1 MEKMNE
7 WGKKLTWMTSFWEMS
22 FAAILLSIIAGNE
35 VSKLE
40 VELKDG
46 KTVYKLWGWEVCHLF
61 TYNKNKTQECAYK

>member
-1 MEKMNE
+1 MI
-7 WGKKLTWMTSFWEMS
+7 SFWEMS

-46 KTVYKLWGWEVCHLF
+46 KTVYKL
-61 TYNKNKTQECAYK
+61 